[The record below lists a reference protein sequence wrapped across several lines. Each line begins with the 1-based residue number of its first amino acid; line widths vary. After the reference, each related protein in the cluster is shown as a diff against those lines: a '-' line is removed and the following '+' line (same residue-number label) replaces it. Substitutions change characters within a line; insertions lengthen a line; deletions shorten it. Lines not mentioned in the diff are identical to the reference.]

1 MTEIMDKK
9 KLPIGIE
16 NFEDI
21 RRENFYYID
30 KTGLLRDFLN
40 NWGMVNLFTRPRR
53 FGKSLNMSM
62 LKSFFELGSDAGL
75 FEGLDIAEE
84 TELCREYQ
92 GQFPVVSV
100 SLKDVEADDFISAR
114 SRMCSII
121 GNEALRFEFLAQSE
135 ALSDTE
141 KRRYNGLIHT
151 DDQGEFLMSEEV
163 FSGSLLTLS
172 ALLHKHYGKK
182 VIVLIDEYDV
192 PLAKANENGYYN
204 QMVSLIRSMF
214 SRVLKTN
221 SSLYFAVMTGCLL
234 TVAPSPLGSKRPR
247 QVDEVGFPA
256 KLENTSLSSQC
267 QSIFT
272 GLNNIKVLSV
282 TDVRF
287 DEYFGFT
294 DSEVR
299 ELLDYYGLS
308 RHYKTIRE
316 WYDGYHFGNID
327 VYCPWD
333 VICYCDKLRADDHA
347 LPEDYWKN
355 TSSNDV
361 IRHFLEQARGMTKKE
376 IEDLISGSTVTKVI
390 NQELTY
396 KDLYSSIDNMWS
408 VLFTTGY
415 LTQRGR
421 PEGKELTLAIPN
433 REIQDIFTEQIS
445 TWFLDTA
452 RKDGTALGA
461 FCLAFQEGDA
471 AEAENRFNEYLRKT
485 ISVRDSAARKEQKE
499 NFYHGL
505 LLGLLGF
512 KDSWYVISNR
522 ESGTGYSDILVEIDE
537 RKVGIVI
544 EVKYSESEDLDRKC
558 DEALSQIREQDYTTM
573 LRDDGMETIL
583 EYGIACHGKKCM
595 VKLRD
600 SL

>member
-1 MTEIMDKK
+1 MNTRK

-16 NFEDI
+16 NFEEL
-21 RRENFYYID
+21 RKEGFYYVD
-30 KTGLLRDFLN
+30 KTGMIKELLH
-40 NWGMVNLFTRPRR
+40 NWGKVNLFTRPRR

-135 ALSDTE
+135 TLSDTE

-163 FSGSLLTLS
+163 LSGSLLTLS
-172 ALLHKHYGKK
+172 TLLHKHYGKK

-192 PLAKANENGYYN
+192 PLSKANENGYYD

-221 SSLYFAVMTGCLL
+221 SSLYFAVMTGCLR
-234 TVAPSPLGSKRPR
+234 VAK
-247 QVDEVGFPA
+247 E
-256 KLENTSLSSQC
+256 
-267 QSIFT
+267 SIFT

-294 DSEVR
+294 DSDVR

-308 RHYKTIRE
+308 RHYETIRE
-316 WYDGYHFGNID
+316 WYDGYHFGDID

-376 IEDLISGSTVTKVI
+376 IEDLISGGRVMKSI

-537 RKVGIVI
+537 MKIGIVI
-544 EVKYSESEDLDRKC
+544 KVKYSESGKLDNEC
-558 DEALSQIREQDYTTM
+558 DAALNQIRDRDYTSM

-600 SL
+600 SR

>member
-1 MTEIMDKK
+1 MTENTDKK

-21 RRENFYYID
+21 RQENFYYVD
-30 KTGLLRDFLN
+30 KTGLLRELLN

-163 FSGSLLTLS
+163 LSGSLLTLS

-192 PLAKANENGYYN
+192 PLAKANENGYYD

-221 SSLYFAVMTGCLL
+221 SSLYFAVMTGCLR
-234 TVAPSPLGSKRPR
+234 VAK
-247 QVDEVGFPA
+247 E
-256 KLENTSLSSQC
+256 
-267 QSIFT
+267 SIFT

-299 ELLDYYGLS
+299 ELLDYYALS
-308 RHYKTIRE
+308 RHYETIRE
-316 WYDGYHFGNID
+316 WYDGYHFGDID

-376 IEDLISGSTVTKVI
+376 IEDLISGSTVTKAI

-421 PEGKELTLAIPN
+421 PEGKELTLSIPN

-544 EVKYSESEDLDRKC
+544 EVKYSESGDLDRKC
-558 DEALSQIREQDYTTM
+558 DEALSQIREQDYTTI

>member
-1 MTEIMDKK
+1 MTENMDVK

-16 NFEDI
+16 NFEKI
-21 RRENFYYID
+21 RRDDFFYID
-30 KTGLLRDFLN
+30 KTGLLRELLN
-40 NWGMVNLFTRPRR
+40 NWGEVNLFTRPRR

-62 LKSFFELGSDAGL
+62 LKNFFELGSDAGL

-135 ALSDTE
+135 TLSDTE

-163 FSGSLLTLS
+163 LSGSLLTLS
-172 ALLHKHYGKK
+172 TLLHKHYGKK

-192 PLAKANENGYYN
+192 PLSKANENGYYD

-221 SSLYFAVMTGCLL
+221 SSLYFAVMTGCLR
-234 TVAPSPLGSKRPR
+234 VAK
-247 QVDEVGFPA
+247 E
-256 KLENTSLSSQC
+256 
-267 QSIFT
+267 SIFT

-294 DSEVR
+294 DSDVR

-308 RHYKTIRE
+308 RHYETIRE
-316 WYDGYHFGNID
+316 WYDGYHFGDID

-376 IEDLISGSTVTKVI
+376 IEDLISGGRVMKSI

-537 RKVGIVI
+537 MKIGIVI
-544 EVKYSESEDLDRKC
+544 KVKYSESGELDNEC
-558 DEALSQIREQDYTTM
+558 DAALNQIRDRDYTSM

-600 SL
+600 SR

>member
-1 MTEIMDKK
+1 MTENMDVK

-16 NFEDI
+16 NFEKI
-21 RRENFYYID
+21 RKDDFYYID
-30 KTGLLRDFLN
+30 KTGLLRELLN
-40 NWGMVNLFTRPRR
+40 NWGEVNLFTRPRR

-135 ALSDTE
+135 TLSDTE

-163 FSGSLLTLS
+163 LSGSLLTLS
-172 ALLHKHYGKK
+172 TLLHKHYGKK

-192 PLAKANENGYYN
+192 PLSTANENGYYD

-221 SSLYFAVMTGCLL
+221 SSLYFAVMTGCL
-234 TVAPSPLGSKRPR
+234 RI
-247 QVDEVGFPA
+247 A
-256 KLENTSLSSQC
+256 KE
-267 QSIFT
+267 SIFT

-294 DSEVR
+294 DSDVR

-308 RHYKTIRE
+308 RHYETIRE
-316 WYDGYHFGNID
+316 WYDGYHFGDID

-376 IEDLISGSTVTKVI
+376 IEDLISGGTVMKSI

-452 RKDGTALGA
+452 HKDGTALSA

-537 RKVGIVI
+537 MKIGIVI
-544 EVKYSESEDLDRKC
+544 EVKYSESGELDNEC
-558 DEALSQIREQDYTTM
+558 DAALSQIRDRDYTSM

-600 SL
+600 SR

>member
-1 MTEIMDKK
+1 MYGGGKR
-9 KLPIGIE
+9 KLPVGIE
-16 NFEDI
+16 NFKDI
-21 RRENFYYID
+21 RSEEFYYID
-30 KTGLLRDFLN
+30 KTVMIRDLLN
-40 NWGMVNLFTRPRR
+40 GWGKVNLFTRPRR

-135 ALSDTE
+135 TLSDTE

-163 FSGSLLTLS
+163 LSGSLLTLS
-172 ALLHKHYGKK
+172 TLLHKHYGKK

-192 PLAKANENGYYN
+192 PLSKANENGYYD

-221 SSLYFAVMTGCLL
+221 SSLYFAVMTGCLR
-234 TVAPSPLGSKRPR
+234 VAK
-247 QVDEVGFPA
+247 E
-256 KLENTSLSSQC
+256 
-267 QSIFT
+267 SIFT

-294 DSEVR
+294 DSDVR

-308 RHYKTIRE
+308 RHYETIRE
-316 WYDGYHFGNID
+316 WYDGYHFGDID

-347 LPEDYWKN
+347 LPEDYWKK

-376 IEDLISGSTVTKVI
+376 IEDLISGGTVMKSI

-485 ISVRDSAARKEQKE
+485 ISVRNSAARKEQKE

-537 RKVGIVI
+537 MKIGIGI
-544 EVKYSESEDLDRKC
+544 EVKYSESGELDNEC
-558 DEALSQIREQDYTTM
+558 DAALNQIRDRDYTSM

-600 SL
+600 SR

>member
-1 MTEIMDKK
+1 MTENTDKK

-16 NFEDI
+16 NFEKI
-21 RRENFYYID
+21 RRDDFYYID
-30 KTGLLRDFLN
+30 KTGLLRELLN
-40 NWGMVNLFTRPRR
+40 NWGEVNLFTRPRR

-75 FEGLDIAEE
+75 FEGLDIAKE

-163 FSGSLLTLS
+163 LSGSLLTLS

-192 PLAKANENGYYN
+192 PLAKANENGYYD

-221 SSLYFAVMTGCLL
+221 SSLYFAVMTGCLR
-234 TVAPSPLGSKRPR
+234 VAK
-247 QVDEVGFPA
+247 E
-256 KLENTSLSSQC
+256 
-267 QSIFT
+267 SIFT

-308 RHYKTIRE
+308 RHYETIRE
-316 WYDGYHFGNID
+316 WYDGYHFGDID

-376 IEDLISGSTVTKVI
+376 IEDLISGSTVTKSI

-396 KDLYSSIDNMWS
+396 KDLYSSTDNMWS

-471 AEAENRFNEYLRKT
+471 AEAENRFNKYLRKT

-522 ESGTGYSDILVEIDE
+522 ESGTEYSDILVEIDE

-544 EVKYSESEDLDRKC
+544 EVKYSESGDLDRKC

>member
-1 MTEIMDKK
+1 MTENMDVK

-16 NFEDI
+16 NFEKI
-21 RRENFYYID
+21 RRDDFFYID
-30 KTGLLRDFLN
+30 KTGLLRELLN
-40 NWGMVNLFTRPRR
+40 NWGEVNLFTRPRR

-62 LKSFFELGSDAGL
+62 LKNFFELGSDAGL

-135 ALSDTE
+135 TLSDTE

-163 FSGSLLTLS
+163 LSGSLLTLS
-172 ALLHKHYGKK
+172 TLLHKHYGKK

-192 PLAKANENGYYN
+192 PLSKANENGYYD

-221 SSLYFAVMTGCLL
+221 SSLYFAVMTGCLR
-234 TVAPSPLGSKRPR
+234 VAK
-247 QVDEVGFPA
+247 E
-256 KLENTSLSSQC
+256 
-267 QSIFT
+267 SIFT

-294 DSEVR
+294 DSDVR

-308 RHYKTIRE
+308 RHYETIRE
-316 WYDGYHFGNID
+316 WYDGYHFGDID

-333 VICYCDKLRADDHA
+333 VICYCDKLRADNHA

-376 IEDLISGSTVTKVI
+376 IEDLISGGRVMKSI

-452 RKDGTALGA
+452 HKDGTALSA

-537 RKVGIVI
+537 MKIGIVI
-544 EVKYSESEDLDRKC
+544 KVKYSESGKLDNEC
-558 DEALSQIREQDYTTM
+558 DAALNQIRDRDYTSM

-600 SL
+600 SR

>member
-1 MTEIMDKK
+1 MTENMDVK

-16 NFEDI
+16 NFEKI
-21 RRENFYYID
+21 RRDDFYYID
-30 KTGLLRDFLN
+30 KTGLLRELLN
-40 NWGMVNLFTRPRR
+40 NWGEVNLFTRPRR

-135 ALSDTE
+135 TLSDTE

-163 FSGSLLTLS
+163 LSGSLLTLS
-172 ALLHKHYGKK
+172 TLLHKHYGKK

-192 PLAKANENGYYN
+192 PLSKANENGYYD

-221 SSLYFAVMTGCLL
+221 SSLYFAVMTGCLR
-234 TVAPSPLGSKRPR
+234 VAK
-247 QVDEVGFPA
+247 E
-256 KLENTSLSSQC
+256 
-267 QSIFT
+267 SIFT

-294 DSEVR
+294 DSDVR

-308 RHYKTIRE
+308 RHYETIRE
-316 WYDGYHFGNID
+316 WYDGYHFGDID

-376 IEDLISGSTVTKVI
+376 IEDLISGGRVMKSI

-537 RKVGIVI
+537 MKIGIVI
-544 EVKYSESEDLDRKC
+544 KVKYSESGKLDNEC
-558 DEALSQIREQDYTTM
+558 DAALNQIRDRDYTSM

-600 SL
+600 SR

>member
-1 MTEIMDKK
+1 MTENMDVK

-16 NFEDI
+16 NFEKI
-21 RRENFYYID
+21 RKDDFYYID
-30 KTGLLRDFLN
+30 KTGLLRELLN
-40 NWGMVNLFTRPRR
+40 NWGEVNLFTRPRR

-121 GNEALRFEFLAQSE
+121 GNESLRFEFLAQSE
-135 ALSDTE
+135 TLSDTE

-163 FSGSLLTLS
+163 LSGSLLTLS
-172 ALLHKHYGKK
+172 TLLHKHYGKK

-192 PLAKANENGYYN
+192 PLSKANENGYYD
-204 QMVSLIRSMF
+204 QMVSLICSMF

-221 SSLYFAVMTGCLL
+221 SSLYFAVMTGCLR
-234 TVAPSPLGSKRPR
+234 VAK
-247 QVDEVGFPA
+247 E
-256 KLENTSLSSQC
+256 
-267 QSIFT
+267 SIFT

-294 DSEVR
+294 DSDVR

-308 RHYKTIRE
+308 RHYETIRE
-316 WYDGYHFGNID
+316 WYDGYHFGDID

-376 IEDLISGSTVTKVI
+376 IEDLISGGRVMKSI

-396 KDLYSSIDNMWS
+396 KDLYSSINNMWS

-537 RKVGIVI
+537 MKIGIVI
-544 EVKYSESEDLDRKC
+544 KVKYSESGELDNEC
-558 DEALSQIREQDYTTM
+558 DAALNQIRDRDYTSM

-600 SL
+600 SR

>member
-1 MTEIMDKK
+1 MTENMDVK

-16 NFEDI
+16 NFEKI
-21 RRENFYYID
+21 RRDDFFYID
-30 KTGLLRDFLN
+30 KTGLLRELLN
-40 NWGMVNLFTRPRR
+40 NWGEVNLFTRPRR

-62 LKSFFELGSDAGL
+62 LKNFFELGSDAGL

-135 ALSDTE
+135 TLSDTE

-163 FSGSLLTLS
+163 LSGSLLTLS
-172 ALLHKHYGKK
+172 TLLHKHYGKK

-192 PLAKANENGYYN
+192 PLSKANENGYYD

-221 SSLYFAVMTGCLL
+221 SSLYFAVMTGCLR
-234 TVAPSPLGSKRPR
+234 VAK
-247 QVDEVGFPA
+247 E
-256 KLENTSLSSQC
+256 
-267 QSIFT
+267 SIFT

-294 DSEVR
+294 DSDVR

-308 RHYKTIRE
+308 RHYETIRE
-316 WYDGYHFGNID
+316 WYDGYHFGDID

-376 IEDLISGSTVTKVI
+376 IEDLISGGRVMKSI

-537 RKVGIVI
+537 MKIGIVI
-544 EVKYSESEDLDRKC
+544 KVKYSESGKLDNEC
-558 DEALSQIREQDYTTM
+558 DAALNQIRDRDYTSM

-600 SL
+600 SR

>member
-1 MTEIMDKK
+1 
-9 KLPIGIE
+9 
-16 NFEDI
+16 
-21 RRENFYYID
+21 
-30 KTGLLRDFLN
+30 
-40 NWGMVNLFTRPRR
+40 
-53 FGKSLNMSM
+53 M

-75 FEGLDIAEE
+75 FEGLDIAKE

-163 FSGSLLTLS
+163 LSGSLLTLS

-192 PLAKANENGYYN
+192 PLAKANENGYYD

-221 SSLYFAVMTGCLL
+221 SSLYFAVMTGCLR
-234 TVAPSPLGSKRPR
+234 VAK
-247 QVDEVGFPA
+247 E
-256 KLENTSLSSQC
+256 
-267 QSIFT
+267 SIFT

-308 RHYKTIRE
+308 RHYETIRE
-316 WYDGYHFGNID
+316 WYDGYHFGDID

-361 IRHFLEQARGMTKKE
+361 IRHFLEQARGMTKKR
-376 IEDLISGSTVTKVI
+376 
-390 NQELTY
+390 N
-396 KDLYSSIDNMWS
+396 
-408 VLFTTGY
+408 
-415 LTQRGR
+415 
-421 PEGKELTLAIPN
+421 
-433 REIQDIFTEQIS
+433 
-445 TWFLDTA
+445 
-452 RKDGTALGA
+452 
-461 FCLAFQEGDA
+461 
-471 AEAENRFNEYLRKT
+471 
-485 ISVRDSAARKEQKE
+485 
-499 NFYHGL
+499 
-505 LLGLLGF
+505 
-512 KDSWYVISNR
+512 
-522 ESGTGYSDILVEIDE
+522 
-537 RKVGIVI
+537 
-544 EVKYSESEDLDRKC
+544 
-558 DEALSQIREQDYTTM
+558 
-573 LRDDGMETIL
+573 
-583 EYGIACHGKKCM
+583 
-595 VKLRD
+595 
-600 SL
+600 

>member
-1 MTEIMDKK
+1 MTENMDVK

-16 NFEDI
+16 NFEKI
-21 RRENFYYID
+21 RGDDFYYID
-30 KTGLLRDFLN
+30 KTGLLRELLN
-40 NWGMVNLFTRPRR
+40 NWGEVNLFTRPRR

-62 LKSFFELGSDAGL
+62 LKNFFELGSDAGL

-114 SRMCSII
+114 SRMCSVI

-135 ALSDTE
+135 TLSDTE

-163 FSGSLLTLS
+163 LSGSLLTLS
-172 ALLHKHYGKK
+172 TLLHKHYGKK

-192 PLAKANENGYYN
+192 PLSKANENGYYD

-221 SSLYFAVMTGCLL
+221 SSLYFAVMTGCLR
-234 TVAPSPLGSKRPR
+234 VAK
-247 QVDEVGFPA
+247 E
-256 KLENTSLSSQC
+256 
-267 QSIFT
+267 SIFT

-308 RHYKTIRE
+308 RHYETIRE
-316 WYDGYHFGNID
+316 WYDGYHFGDID

-376 IEDLISGSTVTKVI
+376 IEDLISGGRVMKSI

-537 RKVGIVI
+537 MKIGIVI
-544 EVKYSESEDLDRKC
+544 KVKYSESGKLDNEC
-558 DEALSQIREQDYTTM
+558 DAALNQIRDRDYTSM

-600 SL
+600 SR

>member
-1 MTEIMDKK
+1 MTENTDKK

-21 RRENFYYID
+21 RQENFYYVD
-30 KTGLLRDFLN
+30 KTGLLRELLN

-163 FSGSLLTLS
+163 LSGSLLTLS

-192 PLAKANENGYYN
+192 PLAKANENGYYD

-221 SSLYFAVMTGCLL
+221 SSLYFAVMTGCLR
-234 TVAPSPLGSKRPR
+234 VAK
-247 QVDEVGFPA
+247 E
-256 KLENTSLSSQC
+256 
-267 QSIFT
+267 SIFT

-308 RHYKTIRE
+308 RHYETIRE
-316 WYDGYHFGNID
+316 WYDGYHFGDID

-376 IEDLISGSTVTKVI
+376 IEDLISGSTVTKAI

-421 PEGKELTLAIPN
+421 PEGKELTLSIPN

-544 EVKYSESEDLDRKC
+544 EVKYSESGDLDRKC
-558 DEALSQIREQDYTTM
+558 DEALSQIREQDYTTI

>member
-1 MTEIMDKK
+1 
-9 KLPIGIE
+9 
-16 NFEDI
+16 
-21 RRENFYYID
+21 
-30 KTGLLRDFLN
+30 
-40 NWGMVNLFTRPRR
+40 
-53 FGKSLNMSM
+53 
-62 LKSFFELGSDAGL
+62 
-75 FEGLDIAEE
+75 
-84 TELCREYQ
+84 
-92 GQFPVVSV
+92 
-100 SLKDVEADDFISAR
+100 
-114 SRMCSII
+114 MCSII

-163 FSGSLLTLS
+163 LSGSLLTLS

-192 PLAKANENGYYN
+192 PLAKANENGYYD

-221 SSLYFAVMTGCLL
+221 SSLYFAVMTGCLR
-234 TVAPSPLGSKRPR
+234 VAK
-247 QVDEVGFPA
+247 E
-256 KLENTSLSSQC
+256 
-267 QSIFT
+267 SIFT

-299 ELLDYYGLS
+299 ELLDYYALS
-308 RHYKTIRE
+308 RHYETIRE
-316 WYDGYHFGNID
+316 WYDGYHFGDID

-376 IEDLISGSTVTKVI
+376 IEDLISGSTVTKAI

-421 PEGKELTLAIPN
+421 PEGKELTLSIPN

-544 EVKYSESEDLDRKC
+544 EVKYSESGDLDRKC
-558 DEALSQIREQDYTTM
+558 DEALSQIREQDYTTI

>member
-1 MTEIMDKK
+1 MTENMDVK

-16 NFEDI
+16 NFEKI
-21 RRENFYYID
+21 RKDDFYYID
-30 KTGLLRDFLN
+30 KTGLLRELLN
-40 NWGMVNLFTRPRR
+40 NWGEVNLFTRPRR

-121 GNEALRFEFLAQSE
+121 GNESLRFEFLAQSE
-135 ALSDTE
+135 TLSDTE

-163 FSGSLLTLS
+163 LSGSLLTLS
-172 ALLHKHYGKK
+172 TLLHKHYGKK

-192 PLAKANENGYYN
+192 PLSKANENGYYD
-204 QMVSLIRSMF
+204 QMVSLICSMF

-221 SSLYFAVMTGCLL
+221 SSLYFAVMTGCLR
-234 TVAPSPLGSKRPR
+234 VAK
-247 QVDEVGFPA
+247 E
-256 KLENTSLSSQC
+256 
-267 QSIFT
+267 SIFT

-294 DSEVR
+294 DSDVR

-308 RHYKTIRE
+308 RHYETIRE
-316 WYDGYHFGNID
+316 WYDGYHFGDID

-376 IEDLISGSTVTKVI
+376 IEDLISGGRVMKSI

-396 KDLYSSIDNMWS
+396 KDLYSSINNMWS

-537 RKVGIVI
+537 MKIGIVI
-544 EVKYSESEDLDRKC
+544 KVKYSESGELDNEC
-558 DEALSQIREQDYTTM
+558 DAALNQIRDRDYTSM

-583 EYGIACHGKKCM
+583 EYGIASHGKKCM

-600 SL
+600 SR

>member
-1 MTEIMDKK
+1 MTENMDVK

-16 NFEDI
+16 NFEKI
-21 RRENFYYID
+21 RKDDFYYID
-30 KTGLLRDFLN
+30 KTGLLRELLN
-40 NWGMVNLFTRPRR
+40 NWGEVNLFTRPRR

-114 SRMCSII
+114 SRMCSVI

-135 ALSDTE
+135 TLSDTE

-163 FSGSLLTLS
+163 LSGSLLTLS
-172 ALLHKHYGKK
+172 TLLHKHYGKK

-192 PLAKANENGYYN
+192 PLSKANENGYYD

-221 SSLYFAVMTGCLL
+221 SSLYFAVMTGCLR
-234 TVAPSPLGSKRPR
+234 VAK
-247 QVDEVGFPA
+247 E
-256 KLENTSLSSQC
+256 
-267 QSIFT
+267 SIFT

-294 DSEVR
+294 DSDVR

-308 RHYKTIRE
+308 RHYETIRK
-316 WYDGYHFGNID
+316 WYDGYHFGDID

-376 IEDLISGSTVTKVI
+376 IEDLISGGRVMKSI

-537 RKVGIVI
+537 MKIGIVI
-544 EVKYSESEDLDRKC
+544 KVKYSESGKLDNEC
-558 DEALSQIREQDYTTM
+558 DAALNQIRDRDYTSM

-595 VKLRD
+595 VKLQD
-600 SL
+600 SR

>member
-1 MTEIMDKK
+1 MTENMDVK

-16 NFEDI
+16 NFEKI
-21 RRENFYYID
+21 RKDDFYYID
-30 KTGLLRDFLN
+30 KTGLLRELLN
-40 NWGMVNLFTRPRR
+40 NWGEVNLFTRPRR

-135 ALSDTE
+135 TLSDTE

-163 FSGSLLTLS
+163 LSGSLLTLS
-172 ALLHKHYGKK
+172 TLLHKHYGKK

-192 PLAKANENGYYN
+192 PLSKANENGYYD
-204 QMVSLIRSMF
+204 QMVSLICSMF

-221 SSLYFAVMTGCLL
+221 SSLYFAVMTGCLR
-234 TVAPSPLGSKRPR
+234 VAK
-247 QVDEVGFPA
+247 E
-256 KLENTSLSSQC
+256 
-267 QSIFT
+267 SIFT

-294 DSEVR
+294 DSDVR

-308 RHYKTIRE
+308 RHYETIRE
-316 WYDGYHFGNID
+316 WYDGYHFGDID

-376 IEDLISGSTVTKVI
+376 IEDLISGGRVMKSI

-396 KDLYSSIDNMWS
+396 KDLYSSINNMWS

-537 RKVGIVI
+537 MKIGIVI
-544 EVKYSESEDLDRKC
+544 KVKYSESGELDNEC
-558 DEALSQIREQDYTTM
+558 DAALNQIRDRDYTSM

-600 SL
+600 SR

>member
-1 MTEIMDKK
+1 MTENMDVK

-16 NFEDI
+16 NFEKI
-21 RRENFYYID
+21 RRDDFYYID
-30 KTGLLRDFLN
+30 KTGLLRELLN
-40 NWGMVNLFTRPRR
+40 NWGEVNLFTRPRR

-62 LKSFFELGSDAGL
+62 LKSFFELGSDVGL

-135 ALSDTE
+135 TLSDTE

-163 FSGSLLTLS
+163 LSGSLLTLS
-172 ALLHKHYGKK
+172 TLLHKHYDKK

-192 PLAKANENGYYN
+192 PLSKANENGYYD

-221 SSLYFAVMTGCLL
+221 SSLYFAVMTGCLR
-234 TVAPSPLGSKRPR
+234 VAK
-247 QVDEVGFPA
+247 E
-256 KLENTSLSSQC
+256 
-267 QSIFT
+267 SIFT

-294 DSEVR
+294 DSDVR

-308 RHYKTIRE
+308 RHYETIRE
-316 WYDGYHFGNID
+316 WYDGYHFGDID

-376 IEDLISGSTVTKVI
+376 IEDLISGGRVMKSI

-537 RKVGIVI
+537 MKIGIVI
-544 EVKYSESEDLDRKC
+544 KVKYSESGKLDNEC
-558 DEALSQIREQDYTTM
+558 DAALNQIRDRDYTSM

-600 SL
+600 SR

>member
-1 MTEIMDKK
+1 MTENMDVK

-16 NFEDI
+16 NFEKI
-21 RRENFYYID
+21 RRDDFYYID
-30 KTGLLRDFLN
+30 KTGLLRELLN
-40 NWGMVNLFTRPRR
+40 NWGEVNLFTRPRR

-135 ALSDTE
+135 TLSDTE

-163 FSGSLLTLS
+163 LSGSLLTLS
-172 ALLHKHYGKK
+172 TLLHKHYGKK

-192 PLAKANENGYYN
+192 PLSKANENGYYD

-221 SSLYFAVMTGCLL
+221 SSLYFAVMTGCLR
-234 TVAPSPLGSKRPR
+234 VAK
-247 QVDEVGFPA
+247 E
-256 KLENTSLSSQC
+256 
-267 QSIFT
+267 SIFT

-294 DSEVR
+294 DSDVR

-308 RHYKTIRE
+308 RHYETIRE
-316 WYDGYHFGNID
+316 WYDGYHFGDID

-376 IEDLISGSTVTKVI
+376 IEDLISGGRVMKSI

-537 RKVGIVI
+537 MKIGIVI
-544 EVKYSESEDLDRKC
+544 EVKYSESGELDNEC
-558 DEALSQIREQDYTTM
+558 DAALSQIRDRDYTSM

-600 SL
+600 SR

>member
-1 MTEIMDKK
+1 MTENMDVK

-16 NFEDI
+16 NFEKI
-21 RRENFYYID
+21 RGDDFYYID
-30 KTGLLRDFLN
+30 KTGLLRELLN
-40 NWGMVNLFTRPRR
+40 NWGEVNLFTRPRR

-62 LKSFFELGSDAGL
+62 LKNFFELGSDAGL

-114 SRMCSII
+114 SRMCSVI

-135 ALSDTE
+135 TLSDTE

-163 FSGSLLTLS
+163 LSGSLLTLS
-172 ALLHKHYGKK
+172 TLLHKHYGKK

-192 PLAKANENGYYN
+192 PLSKANENGYYD

-221 SSLYFAVMTGCLL
+221 SSLYFAVMTGCLR
-234 TVAPSPLGSKRPR
+234 VAK
-247 QVDEVGFPA
+247 E
-256 KLENTSLSSQC
+256 
-267 QSIFT
+267 SIFT

-294 DSEVR
+294 DSDVR

-308 RHYKTIRE
+308 RHYETIRE
-316 WYDGYHFGNID
+316 WYDGYHFGDID

-376 IEDLISGSTVTKVI
+376 IEDLISGGRVMKSI

-537 RKVGIVI
+537 MKIGIVI
-544 EVKYSESEDLDRKC
+544 KVKYSESGKLDNEC
-558 DEALSQIREQDYTTM
+558 DAALNQIRDRDYTSM

-600 SL
+600 SR

>member
-1 MTEIMDKK
+1 MTENMDKK
-9 KLPIGIE
+9 KIPIGIE
-16 NFEDI
+16 NFEKI
-21 RRENFYYID
+21 RKDDFYYID
-30 KTGLLRDFLN
+30 KTGLLRELLN
-40 NWGMVNLFTRPRR
+40 NWGEVNLFTRPRR

-62 LKSFFELGSDAGL
+62 LKSFLELGSDAGL
-75 FEGLDIAEE
+75 FEGLEISEE

-121 GNEALRFEFLAQSE
+121 GNEALRFGFLAQSE

-141 KRRYNGLIHT
+141 KRRYSGLIHT
-151 DDQGEFLMSEEV
+151 DDQGEFLMSEEILT
-163 FSGSLLTLS
+163 GSLLTLS

-192 PLAKANENGYYN
+192 PLAKANENGYYD

-221 SSLYFAVMTGCLL
+221 SSLYFAVMTGCLR
-234 TVAPSPLGSKRPR
+234 VAK
-247 QVDEVGFPA
+247 E
-256 KLENTSLSSQC
+256 
-267 QSIFT
+267 SIFT

-299 ELLDYYGLS
+299 ELLDYYELS
-308 RHYKTIRE
+308 RHYETIRE
-316 WYDGYHFGNID
+316 WYDGYHFGGID

-333 VICYCDKLRADDHA
+333 VICYCDKLRADDRA

-361 IRHFLEQARGMTKKE
+361 IRHFLEQARGMTKRE
-376 IEDLISGSTVTKVI
+376 IEDLISGGTVTKVI

-421 PEGKELTLAIPN
+421 PDGKNLTLAIPN

-445 TWFLDTA
+445 SWFLETA
-452 RKDGTALGA
+452 RRDGSTLSA
-461 FCLAFQEGDA
+461 FCRAFQEGDA
-471 AEAENRFNEYLRKT
+471 AEVENRFNEYLRKT
-485 ISVRDSAARKEQKE
+485 ISVRDTAARREQKE

-512 KDSWYVISNR
+512 KDSWYVLSNR
-522 ESGTGYSDILVEIDE
+522 ESGTGYSDILIEIDE
-537 RKVGIVI
+537 QKLGIVI
-544 EVKYSESEDLDRKC
+544 EVKYSEKEDLSRGC
-558 DEALSQIREQDYTTM
+558 DSALEQIRERDYTSM
-573 LRDDGMETIL
+573 LEDDGMKSIL

-595 VKLRD
+595 VKVRD
-600 SL
+600 SR

>member
-1 MTEIMDKK
+1 MTENMDVK

-16 NFEDI
+16 NFEKI
-21 RRENFYYID
+21 RGDDFYYID
-30 KTGLLRDFLN
+30 KTGLLRELLN
-40 NWGMVNLFTRPRR
+40 NWGEVNLFTRPRR

-62 LKSFFELGSDAGL
+62 LKNFFELGSDAGL

-114 SRMCSII
+114 SRMCSVI

-135 ALSDTE
+135 TLSDTE

-163 FSGSLLTLS
+163 LSGSLLTLS
-172 ALLHKHYGKK
+172 TLLHKHYGKK

-192 PLAKANENGYYN
+192 PLSKANENGYYD

-221 SSLYFAVMTGCLL
+221 SSLYFAVMTGCLR
-234 TVAPSPLGSKRPR
+234 VAK
-247 QVDEVGFPA
+247 E
-256 KLENTSLSSQC
+256 
-267 QSIFT
+267 SIFT

-294 DSEVR
+294 DSDVR

-308 RHYKTIRE
+308 RHYETIRE
-316 WYDGYHFGNID
+316 WYDGYHFGDID

-376 IEDLISGSTVTKVI
+376 IEDLISGGRVMKSI

-537 RKVGIVI
+537 MKIGIVI
-544 EVKYSESEDLDRKC
+544 KVKYSESGKLDNEC
-558 DEALSQIREQDYTTM
+558 DAAFNQIRDRDYTSM

-600 SL
+600 SR

>member
-1 MTEIMDKK
+1 MSENMDKK

-21 RRENFYYID
+21 RREKFYYID
-30 KTGLLRDFLN
+30 KTGLIRDLLN

-62 LKSFFELGSDAGL
+62 LKNFLELGSDAGL
-75 FEGLDIAEE
+75 FEGLEISEE

-121 GNEALRFEFLAQSE
+121 GNEALRFDFLAESN

-141 KRRYNGLIHT
+141 KARYNGLIHT
-151 DDQGEFLMSEEV
+151 DDQGNFLMSEEV
-163 FSGSLLTLS
+163 LTGSLLTLS

-182 VIVLIDEYDV
+182 VSVLIDEYDV
-192 PLAKANENGYYN
+192 PLAKANENGYYD

-234 TVAPSPLGSKRPR
+234 TVAPSPLGSKEPR
-247 QVDEVGFPA
+247 QVDEAGFPA

-308 RHYKTIRE
+308 RHYETIRE
-316 WYDGYHFGNID
+316 WYDGYHFGDID

-333 VICYCDKLRADDHA
+333 VICYCDKLRADDRA

-361 IRHFLEQARGMTKKE
+361 IKHFLKQARGMTKRE
-376 IEDLISGSTVTKVI
+376 IEDLISGGTVTKVI

-421 PEGKELTLAIPN
+421 SNGKNLTLAIPN

-445 TWFLDTA
+445 SWFLETA
-452 RKDGTALGA
+452 RRDGTTLSA
-461 FCLAFQEGDA
+461 FCRAFQEGDA
-471 AEAENRFNEYLRKT
+471 AEVKNRFNEYLRKT
-485 ISVRDSAARKEQKE
+485 ISVRDTAARREQKE

-505 LLGLLGF
+505 LL
-512 KDSWYVISNR
+512 
-522 ESGTGYSDILVEIDE
+522 
-537 RKVGIVI
+537 
-544 EVKYSESEDLDRKC
+544 
-558 DEALSQIREQDYTTM
+558 
-573 LRDDGMETIL
+573 
-583 EYGIACHGKKCM
+583 
-595 VKLRD
+595 
-600 SL
+600 

>member
-1 MTEIMDKK
+1 MTENMDVK

-16 NFEDI
+16 NFEKI
-21 RRENFYYID
+21 RGDDFYYID
-30 KTGLLRDFLN
+30 KTGLLRELLN
-40 NWGMVNLFTRPRR
+40 NWGEVNLFTRPRR

-62 LKSFFELGSDAGL
+62 LKNFFELGSDAGL

-114 SRMCSII
+114 SRMCSVI

-135 ALSDTE
+135 TLSDTE

-163 FSGSLLTLS
+163 LSGSLLTLS
-172 ALLHKHYGKK
+172 TLLHKHYGKK

-192 PLAKANENGYYN
+192 PLSKANENGYYD

-221 SSLYFAVMTGCLL
+221 SSLYFAVMTGCLR
-234 TVAPSPLGSKRPR
+234 VAK
-247 QVDEVGFPA
+247 E
-256 KLENTSLSSQC
+256 
-267 QSIFT
+267 SIFT

-294 DSEVR
+294 DSDVR

-308 RHYKTIRE
+308 RHYETIRE
-316 WYDGYHFGNID
+316 WYDGYHFGDID

-376 IEDLISGSTVTKVI
+376 IEDLISGGRVMKSI

-485 ISVRDSAARKEQKE
+485 ISVRNSAARKEQKE

-537 RKVGIVI
+537 MKIGIVI
-544 EVKYSESEDLDRKC
+544 KVKYSESGELDNEC
-558 DEALSQIREQDYTTM
+558 DAALSQIRDRDYTSM
-573 LRDDGMETIL
+573 LRDNGMETIL

-600 SL
+600 SR

>member
-1 MTEIMDKK
+1 MTENTDKK

-16 NFEDI
+16 NFEKI
-21 RRENFYYID
+21 RRDDFYYID
-30 KTGLLRDFLN
+30 KTGLLRELLN
-40 NWGMVNLFTRPRR
+40 NWGEVNLFTRPRR

-163 FSGSLLTLS
+163 LSGSLLTLS

-221 SSLYFAVMTGCLL
+221 SSLYFAVMTGCLC
-234 TVAPSPLGSKRPR
+234 VAK
-247 QVDEVGFPA
+247 E
-256 KLENTSLSSQC
+256 
-267 QSIFT
+267 SIFT

-308 RHYKTIRE
+308 RHYETIRE
-316 WYDGYHFGNID
+316 WYDGYHFGDID

-376 IEDLISGSTVTKVI
+376 IEDLISGSTVTKAI

-396 KDLYSSIDNMWS
+396 KDLYSSTDNMWS

-471 AEAENRFNEYLRKT
+471 AEAENRFNKYLRKT
-485 ISVRDSAARKEQKE
+485 ISIRDSAARKEQKE

-544 EVKYSESEDLDRKC
+544 EVKYSESGDLDRKC

>member
-1 MTEIMDKK
+1 MTENMDVK

-16 NFEDI
+16 NFEKI
-21 RRENFYYID
+21 RGDDFYYID
-30 KTGLLRDFLN
+30 KTGLLRELLN
-40 NWGMVNLFTRPRR
+40 NWGEVNLFTRPRR

-62 LKSFFELGSDAGL
+62 LKNFFELGSDAGL

-114 SRMCSII
+114 SRMCSVI

-135 ALSDTE
+135 TLSDTE

-163 FSGSLLTLS
+163 LSGSLLTLS
-172 ALLHKHYGKK
+172 TLLHKHYGKK

-192 PLAKANENGYYN
+192 PLSKANENGYYD

-221 SSLYFAVMTGCLL
+221 SSLYFAVMTGCLR
-234 TVAPSPLGSKRPR
+234 VAK
-247 QVDEVGFPA
+247 E
-256 KLENTSLSSQC
+256 
-267 QSIFT
+267 SIFT

-294 DSEVR
+294 DSDVR

-308 RHYKTIRE
+308 RHYETIRE
-316 WYDGYHFGNID
+316 WYDGYHFGDID

-376 IEDLISGSTVTKVI
+376 IEDLISGGRVMKSI

-537 RKVGIVI
+537 MKIGIVI
-544 EVKYSESEDLDRKC
+544 KVKYSESGELDNEC
-558 DEALSQIREQDYTTM
+558 DAALSQIRDRDYTSM
-573 LRDDGMETIL
+573 LRDNGMETIL

-600 SL
+600 SR

>member
-1 MTEIMDKK
+1 MTENMDVK

-16 NFEDI
+16 NFEKI
-21 RRENFYYID
+21 RRDDFYYID
-30 KTGLLRDFLN
+30 KTGLLRELLN
-40 NWGMVNLFTRPRR
+40 NWGEVNLFTRPRR

-135 ALSDTE
+135 TLSDTE

-163 FSGSLLTLS
+163 LSGSLLTLS
-172 ALLHKHYGKK
+172 TLLHKHYGKK

-192 PLAKANENGYYN
+192 PLSKANENGYYD

-221 SSLYFAVMTGCLL
+221 SSLYFAVMTGCLR
-234 TVAPSPLGSKRPR
+234 VAK
-247 QVDEVGFPA
+247 E
-256 KLENTSLSSQC
+256 
-267 QSIFT
+267 SIFT

-308 RHYKTIRE
+308 RHYETIRE
-316 WYDGYHFGNID
+316 WYDGYHFGDID

-376 IEDLISGSTVTKVI
+376 IEDLISGGRVMKSI

-537 RKVGIVI
+537 MKIGIVI
-544 EVKYSESEDLDRKC
+544 KVKYSESGKLDNEC
-558 DEALSQIREQDYTTM
+558 DAALNQIRDRDYTSM

-600 SL
+600 SR